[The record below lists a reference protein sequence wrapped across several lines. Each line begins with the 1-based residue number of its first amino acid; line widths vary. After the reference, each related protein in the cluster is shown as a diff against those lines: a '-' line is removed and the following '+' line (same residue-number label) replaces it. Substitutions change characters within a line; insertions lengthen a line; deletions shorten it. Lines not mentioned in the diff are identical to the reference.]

1 MKIRELMELAGV
13 TKTGLAIALI
23 KDALTEIELSAKEN
37 ITQYTT
43 DLTADQSTYN
53 LPANLVE
60 VTGVKVLDS
69 TSGYYCPLTRVI
81 MKKYKEK

>member
-13 TKTGLAIALI
+13 TKTGLAIALV

-43 DLTADQSTYN
+43 DLTADRSSYN
-53 LPANLVE
+53 LPSNVVE
-60 VTGVKVLDS
+60 VTGVKILDS
-69 TSGYYCPLTRVI
+69 TSGYYCPLMRVI
-81 MKKYKEK
+81 MKRYKEK